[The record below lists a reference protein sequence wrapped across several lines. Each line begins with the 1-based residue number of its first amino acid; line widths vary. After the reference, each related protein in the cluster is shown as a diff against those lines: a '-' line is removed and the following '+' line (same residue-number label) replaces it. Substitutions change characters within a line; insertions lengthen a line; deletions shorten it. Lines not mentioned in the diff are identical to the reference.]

1 MICSVSWICSIC
13 NLLNPCKII
22 YAKRSRVFIAL
33 LFAFCATHAQ
43 VQDTLIIDTTNV
55 KIVKTEKSWK
65 AKWNMEPHSPLK
77 ATVFSAALPGAGQ
90 IYNKK
95 WWKAIIVYGGIGT
108 CVYFIRDNDKNYLT
122 YRRAYIAAID
132 GDPTTIPQV
141 EGNASF
147 YNDVQ
152 EQYRRW
158 RDISWMALAGV
169 YLLQIIDA
177 NVDGHLFYYDISP
190 DINLSI
196 HPSIIPTAR
205 GNAGIGLLL
214 NF

>member
-1 MICSVSWICSIC
+1 LSC
-13 NLLNPCKII
+13 
-22 YAKRSRVFIAL
+22 SRVFIAL
-33 LFAFCATHAQ
+33 LFAFCAIKINAQ
-43 VQDTLIIDTTNV
+43 SSDTLIIDSTNV
-55 KIVKTEKSWK
+55 KSLTTESKWK
-65 AKWNMEPHSPLK
+65 AKWNMQPHSPLK
-77 ATVFSAALPGAGQ
+77 ATVFSAVIPGAGQ
-90 IYNKK
+90 LYNKK
-95 WWKAIIVYGGIGT
+95 WWKTIIVYGGIGT

-132 GDPTTIPQV
+132 GDPNTIPQI

-169 YLLQIIDA
+169 YILQIIDA

-190 DINLSI
+190 DIHLSI

>member
-1 MICSVSWICSIC
+1 MSC
-13 NLLNPCKII
+13 
-22 YAKRSRVFIAL
+22 SRVFIAL
-33 LFAFCATHAQ
+33 LFAFCAFKSNAQ
-43 VQDTLIIDTTNV
+43 SGDTLIIDSTNV
-55 KIVKTEKSWK
+55 KTLQTDSKWKT
-65 AKWNMEPHSPLK
+65 KWNMQPHSPLK
-77 ATVFSAALPGAGQ
+77 ATVFSAVIPGAGQ
-90 IYNKK
+90 LYNKK
-95 WWKAIIVYGGIGT
+95 WWKTIIVYGGIGT

-132 GDPTTIPQV
+132 GDPNTIPQI

-147 YNDVQ
+147 YEDVQ

-169 YLLQIIDA
+169 YILQIIDA

-190 DINLSI
+190 DINLSV
-196 HPSIIPTAR
+196 HPSVIPTAR